1 MFLNWDFGLLNSL
14 RKKFDDMGLYV
25 KVLPFPAPDNYHEN
39 EPYLTAEVKPVT
51 AGSDG
56 CARTDIVLT
65 LQNKAA
71 NTENTLNMKILKT
84 LNSISKSSLSLDE
97 GSESIGEANIKIS
110 SIDNRQNQ
118 LSVTISS
125 LISLKRL
132 YYDI

>member
-1 MFLNWDFGLLNSL
+1 MSWDFGLLNSL
-14 RKKFDDMGLYV
+14 RKKFDDMGVYV
-25 KVLPFPAPDNYHEN
+25 KVFHCSTPENFNEN
-39 EPYLTAEVKPVT
+39 EPYLIANVKSIA

-56 CARTDIVLT
+56 CARTDIILT

-71 NTENTLNMKILKT
+71 NTENTLNMKVLKA

-97 GSESIGEANIKIS
+97 GSESIGKANIKIS
-110 SIDNRQNQ
+110 SIDNRQNR

-132 YYDI
+132 YYDV